1 MQINLTGTVDNAQNP
16 NITNA
21 VVTRTGTESLT
32 SATFNFTFHYDKDPT
47 TAAVEDATAGGTLV
61 FDKVADTYTFTLTD
75 VIDGFSNDHPAHQRA
90 PGQGTRPATLAT
102 PRSWWRGLPLTIRT
116 RQRTRTSTS
125 SSRPTPRRSASRRPA
140 MSRTRADT
148 TFNGAAP
155 RHGAAASRPG
165 SRQRKAPTA
174 LLGDTIQ
181 KGEALTLRF
190 FNSDMSR

>member
-75 VIDGFSNDHPAHQRA
+75 VIDGFSSTVLHTSELLSKEPQSNTGHPEIVVSRLAA
-90 PGQGTRPATLAT
+90 DDPNTPADEDFYVQFTANST
-102 PRSWWRGLPLTIRT
+102 PLSFTTNGEGLRN
-116 RQRTRTSTS
+116 
-125 SSRPTPRRSASRRPA
+125 RPTPRTTAVPTSWPAGTRLGCLLRRLPMA
-140 MSRTRADT
+140 WLAT
-148 TFNGAAP
+148 P
-155 RHGAAASRPG
+155 YK
-165 SRQRKAPTA
+165 KA
-174 LLGDTIQ
+174 
-181 KGEALTLRF
+181 RC
-190 FNSDMSR
+190 